1 MEGGEKKKKKK
12 QKEKKK
18 KTMEPNHG
26 HDKQRERVNERV
38 RGGWRERGDSLK
50 VLNSIKSGGERES
63 YRIY

>member
-1 MEGGEKKKKKK
+1 M
-12 QKEKKK
+12 EKKK

-38 RGGWRERGDSLK
+38 RGGWREREDSLK

>member
-1 MEGGEKKKKKK
+1 MKRKKKKKNK
-12 QKEKKK
+12 WKKK